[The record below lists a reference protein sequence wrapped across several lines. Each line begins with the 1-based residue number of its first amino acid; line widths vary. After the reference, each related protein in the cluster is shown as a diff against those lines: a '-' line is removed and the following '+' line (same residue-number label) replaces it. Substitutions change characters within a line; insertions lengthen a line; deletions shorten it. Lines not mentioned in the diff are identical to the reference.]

1 MYGNHIQNAIIIA
14 IHNTELIRNGKG
26 VINLKKNNPADNNAK
41 TFTNININFISLLLM
56 K

>member
-1 MYGNHIQNAIIIA
+1 MYGNQIQNAIIIA
-14 IHNTELIRNGKG
+14 IHNTELIKKGNG
-26 VINLKKNNPADNNAK
+26 VISLKKNNPADNKAN